1 MIRIKETLLTQ
12 IAKTLAIFF
21 IASVLLN
28 PSAAAQHSKG
38 AAEYL
43 IVEYSDQLIVYNQYQ
58 QRITQQEKEAFI
70 PFAPL
75 KILESNSVLSDNYT
89 PCIKVEL
96 DGSVFYLI
104 KNDRTSLVGVDKLG
118 LNQIYRN
125 VVSLQD
131 TVQLMTKS
139 SAVLISPDKTQRSA
153 LRNGQELIRYFQD
166 GDMTYI
172 RSLVAPF
179 QFGWVRFSGIVH
191 AIPLQRKELDNNI
204 TSSITD
210 KTLERIK
217 VKLREVNSLLTN
229 IFMYFNKQ
237 AIQKKT
243 IPQWHFIES
252 EKSVEYVLEPQLY
265 GLCFPETDR
274 YLTRDLDNILLGTGY
289 TLSYKPGKIEIQQK

>member
-1 MIRIKETLLTQ
+1 MQKRSH
-12 IAKTLAIFF
+12 IFF

>member
-12 IAKTLAIFF
+12 IAKTLALFF
-21 IASVLLN
+21 LASVLLN
-28 PSAAAQHSKG
+28 PPAAAQHSKA

-43 IVEYSDQLIVYNQYQ
+43 IVEHNNQLLIYNKYQ
-58 QRITQQEKEAFI
+58 QRITRQEKEAFI
-70 PFAPL
+70 PFIPL
-75 KILESNSVLSDNYT
+75 KILEPDSILSDNYT
-89 PCIKVEL
+89 QCMKVEL
-96 DGSVFYLI
+96 DGSIFYLI
-104 KNDRTSLVGVDKLG
+104 KNDRTSLMSADKLG
-118 LNQIYRN
+118 LNQIHRN

-139 SAVLISPDKTQRSA
+139 SAVLISPDKSQRSA

-191 AIPLQRKELDNNI
+191 SIPLQRKGLDNDI
-204 TSSITD
+204 TSGITD
-210 KTLERIK
+210 KTLERIE
-217 VKLREVNSLLTN
+217 VKIKEVNSLLSN
-229 IFMYFNKQ
+229 IFTYFNNQ
-237 AIQKKT
+237 SIQKKA